1 MPALRH
7 PNKNKCLTKDDIY
20 RTEIELPEDI
30 FDYCQEN
37 LDVHRDFER
46 ASGAMAV
53 RYTNGKILESADHI
67 WKPIHRETAGSVTQR
82 RLTAG

>member
-53 RYTNGKILESADHI
+53 RYTNGKINCPYTYI
-67 WKPIHRETAGSVTQR
+67 YIHRETAGSVTQR